1 MSATKASATEDLRA
15 AGVSIWLDDLS
26 RDRIVSGD
34 LGRLIAE
41 RGVVGITTNPTI
53 FATAFTQ
60 GDAYR
65 DRLAELR
72 RSGASPAEIAITL
85 TTEDVREACD
95 ILLPLHES
103 TRGLDGRVSIEV
115 SPGAAH
121 DSEATLAEAIRLHEL
136 VDRPNVFVKI
146 PATPAGVAAIEDAIA
161 AGISINVTLIFG
173 LERYRQVID
182 AYERG
187 LERAR
192 ADGHDISRIHSVASF
207 FVSRVDVDVDRRLAI
222 VGGRAAEALSG
233 KAAIA
238 NARLA
243 YEVFEESLRE
253 LRWLVLADA
262 GANPQRPLWASTGV
276 KDPRMRDTRY
286 VEELVA
292 PHTVSTMPEK
302 TLEAVWDHG
311 RIRPNAIA
319 GTYDEARQVIE
330 GLRAAGISMADV
342 AGALEAAGI
351 ATFAESWEKLL
362 AAVASDPESTRPPVT
377 R

>member
-1 MSATKASATEDLRA
+1 MTATGDLRA

-26 RDRIVSGD
+26 RDRIVSGG
-34 LGRLIAE
+34 LERLIAE
-41 RGVVGITTNPTI
+41 RDVVGITTNPTI
-53 FATAFTQ
+53 FAAAFTQ
-60 GDAYR
+60 GVGYR

-72 RSGASPAEIAITL
+72 GSGAGAAEIAVAL
-85 TTEDVREACD
+85 MTEDVQSACD
-95 ILLPLHES
+95 ILLPIHES
-103 TRGLDGRVSIEV
+103 TSGRDGRVSIEV
-115 SPGAAH
+115 SPAAAH
-121 DSEATLAEAIRLHEL
+121 DSAATLAEAIRLHEL

-146 PATPAGVAAIEDAIA
+146 PATLAGVAAIEDAIA

-173 LERYRQVID
+173 LDRYRQVIE

-192 ADGHDISRIHSVASF
+192 ADGRDLSRIHSVASF
-207 FVSRVDVDVDRRLAI
+207 FVSRVDVEVDRRLEA
-222 VGGRAAEALSG
+222 VGGRAAEVLSG
-233 KAAIA
+233 KAAVA

-243 YEVFEESLRE
+243 YEIFEQSLRE

-292 PHTVSTMPEK
+292 PHTVNTMPEK

-311 RIRPNAIA
+311 RIPADAIA
-319 GTYDEARQVIE
+319 GTEDDSRQVIE
-330 GLRAAGISMADV
+330 GLRAVGISMAEV
-342 AGALEAAGI
+342 AGTLEAAGI
-351 ATFAESWEKLL
+351 ATFADSWERLL
-362 AAVASDPESTRPPVT
+362 AAVAVT
-377 R
+377 P